1 MTVLPIVERELR
13 VASRKPSTFWLRVAA
28 ALVALVIGSGF
39 FCLTLVPRVGFGAV
53 NLGKGL
59 FGVLTWI
66 SLAAALLAGLF
77 FTSDCLS
84 EEKRE
89 GTLGFLFLTD
99 LRGYDVVL
107 GKMLATSLRGAYAL
121 LASFPILAVT
131 LMMGGVSGVE
141 FWKTMLALVNA
152 LFVSL
157 AAGLFVSAISRDAQK
172 ALAGTLLLLLLLVGG
187 GPAIDA
193 TFAAGKTQV
202 FNPVLS
208 VSSPGYLFVAASL
221 WGQTM
226 FWPVLLVNQVIGWS
240 LLGAA
245 CQRLPRTWREKPAKT
260 SAARGNWAYAR
271 RFGGA
276 EHRRALRRKLIDP
289 NPILWLACR
298 ERCQSDAFWGL
309 TILLVGA
316 FVATFAGSQRS
327 TTWFAWNSFGGLLT
341 LVLYLGIASQAGR
354 FFVEAQRSGLIEL
367 LLATPLTVSQ
377 IVEGQWRGWLR
388 LFAAPLTLCLAAQ
401 LLGSLLVQQMTWS
414 SVAAAVPPAP
424 MVTMTNATRTTNAP
438 NKTINVTHTTVVAT
452 STVGGPR
459 VGFVA
464 GGFRAPEDLGTLA
477 VSFAATLTVAANL
490 AALGWFGMWMGL
502 TSRTANSATL
512 KTIVFVQ
519 VIPWFVIGFASAIL
533 LQLLLLPAMLR
544 GGSGGPSRNFMF
556 YPLLQSALVTV
567 LSLAKDLGFALWA
580 RRKLHSEF
588 RERAVR
594 AVAPIRFAPPP
605 PLPRPG
611 TPPVIA
617 PTH

>member
-1 MTVLPIVERELR
+1 MTFLPIVERELR

-39 FCLTLVPRVGFGAV
+39 FCLSLVPRVGFGAI
-53 NLGKGL
+53 NLGKVL
-59 FGVLTWI
+59 FGALTWI
-66 SLAAALLAGLF
+66 SLAAALSAGLF

-107 GKMLATSLRGAYAL
+107 GKLLATSLRGAYAL
-121 LASFPILAVT
+121 LAIFPILAIT
-131 LMMGGVSGVE
+131 LMMGGVSGLE
-141 FWKTMLALVNA
+141 FWKTLLALVNA

-202 FNPVLS
+202 FKPVLS
-208 VSSPGYLFVAASL
+208 LSSPGYLFVTASL

-226 FWPVLLVNQVIGWS
+226 FWPGLVVNQVIGWS

-245 CQRLPRTWREKPAKT
+245 CQLLPRTWQEKPAKT
-260 SAARGNWAYAR
+260 SAVRGNWVYAR
-271 RFGGA
+271 KFGGA

-298 ERCQSDAFWGL
+298 ERCQSDALWGL
-309 TILLVGA
+309 TILLVGG
-316 FVATFAGSQRS
+316 FVAIFAGNQRS
-327 TTWFAWNSFGGLLT
+327 IMWFAAWSSFAGLLT

-377 IVEGQWRGWLR
+377 IVQGQWRGWLR
-388 LFAAPLTLCLAAQ
+388 LFAAPLTICLAAQ
-401 LLGSLLVQQMTWS
+401 LLGTFLVQHVTWS
-414 SVAAAVPPAP
+414 NVAAAVPAAP
-424 MVTMTNATRTTNAP
+424 MVTVTNTARTTNAA

-452 STVGGPR
+452 STASGPR
-459 VGFVA
+459 AGFVA
-464 GGFRAPEDLGTLA
+464 GGFGAPAGLVTLA
-477 VSFAATLTVAANL
+477 VSCAATLTVVANL

-502 TSRTANSATL
+502 NSRTGNFATL
-512 KTIVFVQ
+512 KTLVYVQ
-519 VIPWFVIGFASAIL
+519 IIPWFVLAFASAIIVP
-533 LQLLLLPAMLR
+533 LLLLPAMLR
-544 GGSGGPSRNFMF
+544 GGSLGPSRIMF
-556 YPLLQSALVTV
+556 YPLLQSAVVTV
-567 LSLAKDLGFALWA
+567 LSLAKDVGFALWA
-580 RRKLHSEF
+580 RRKLYSEF
-588 RERAVR
+588 RQRAVR
-594 AVAPIRFAPPP
+594 AVAPIRLALPP

-617 PTH
+617 PTY